1 MHEIDMKKFNIRTDL
16 VVDIIG
22 NSENNTIDVKEYDEN
37 GIKVST
43 VILDKNNQLGKV
55 PGKYITIFFD
65 DVTDMDN
72 RSSLLKVFSDNLK
85 KLLGDISNKSFLI
98 VGLGNISSTP
108 DSLGPKVINDIL
120 VTRYLFENDEVTVEK
135 GFSNVSAIIPG
146 VSGTTGIES
155 SDIIK
160 GIVEKIKPD
169 YVIALDAL
177 ASSSI
182 DRINKTIQMTD
193 TGIAPGS
200 GVGNKR
206 RELSKKTIGIPV
218 IAIGIPTV
226 IDGVTIVSDTISY
239 MMKKFSY
246 NKDTINKKSEK
257 FVTNRNYK
265 DHKDTLSSEEK
276 EKMLGLIGTLSEDE
290 IKTLIFEV
298 LSPIDYNLMVTV
310 KEIDFVILKLASTLA
325 EGINYTLHSNYKKI

>member
-16 VVDIIG
+16 VVDIIN
-22 NSENNTIDVKEYDEN
+22 NSKKSFDGIEEYEEN

-43 VILDKNNQLGKV
+43 VVLDEDNLLGKDA
-55 PGKYITIFFD
+55 GKYITIFFD

-72 RSSLLKVFSDNLK
+72 RENLLKVFTDNLK
-85 KLLGDISNKSFLI
+85 KLLGNIKNKSFLI

-108 DSLGPKVINDIL
+108 DSLGPKAINDIL
-120 VTRYLFENDEVTVEK
+120 VTRYLFENNEVTVQE

-155 SDIIK
+155 CDIIK
-160 GIVEKIKPD
+160 GIVEKTKPD
-169 YVIALDAL
+169 FVIALDAL

-206 RELSKKTIGIPV
+206 RELSYKTIGIPV

-239 MMKKFSY
+239 MIKKFSY

-265 DHKDTLSSEEK
+265 EHEDTLSSEEK
-276 EKMLGLIGTLSEDE
+276 EKMLGLVGTLSEEE

-325 EGINYTLHSNYKKI
+325 EGINNTLHSNYKKI

>member
-1 MHEIDMKKFNIRTDL
+1 MHEIDMKKYKIRTDL
-16 VVDIIG
+16 VVDIIN
-22 NSENNTIDVKEYDEN
+22 NSKKSFDGIEEYEENR
-37 GIKVST
+37 IKVSS
-43 VILDKNNQLGKV
+43 VILDEDNYLDKE

-72 RSSLLKVFSDNLK
+72 RCNLLKVFTDNLK
-85 KLLGDISNKSFLI
+85 KLLGDIKNKSFLI
-98 VGLGNISSTP
+98 VGLGNSSSTP
-108 DSLGPKVINDIL
+108 DSLGPKAINDIL
-120 VTRYLFENDEVTVEK
+120 VTRYLFENDEVTVEE
-135 GFSNVSAIIPG
+135 GFSNVSAIVPG

-160 GIVEKIKPD
+160 GIVDKTKPD
-169 YVIALDAL
+169 FVIALDAL

-206 RELSKKTIGIPV
+206 RELSLKTIGIPV

-226 IDGVTIVSDTISY
+226 IDGVTIVSDTINY

-246 NKDTINKKSEK
+246 NKETINKRSEK
-257 FVTNRNYK
+257 FVINRNYK
-265 DHKDTLSSEEK
+265 EHKNNLSSEEK

-290 IKTLIFEV
+290 IKKLIFEV

-310 KEIDFVILKLASTLA
+310 KEIDFVILKLASILA
-325 EGINYTLHSNYKKI
+325 EGINNTLHQNYKKI